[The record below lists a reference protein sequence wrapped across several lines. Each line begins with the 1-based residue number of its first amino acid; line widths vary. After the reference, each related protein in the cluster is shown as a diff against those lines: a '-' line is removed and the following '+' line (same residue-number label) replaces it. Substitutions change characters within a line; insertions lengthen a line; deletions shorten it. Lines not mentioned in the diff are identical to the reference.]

1 MSGKGL
7 QKPVIAGLAGVLLL
21 LLCFLALGPPT
32 AAGPPSASLQDAAA
46 GITLTKSA
54 PAVLHQNWPNPIR
67 IPYTLTL
74 QNPQNRT
81 IAAGAVITDDLPPGS
96 ALESG
101 TTGDNWAATL
111 VEGSTQ
117 VTYTAQNSFADASSL
132 VGTYNVRLTPPVRDG
147 AAVVNAAYCFSGT
160 VDGAPRAFCETAPVT
175 TIIRAPDFG
184 LAVGTTGPV
193 CAGARVTYTLTVTN
207 PGGVATSVP
216 FTLTGQMPPALT
228 VVPGT
233 VSDGGIW
240 VSPTVTWTVPTTLAA
255 TGGNAVTRTFAV
267 TVAPETPDGAL
278 LTTTYRFTSP
288 EVVPNVPLWEHSLAV
303 VRTTAAFTHTAPVC
317 HGRLVGFYNLS
328 QNATA
333 YQWNFGDGSPVVTE
347 TSPTHLY
354 AAPGTYTAV
363 LTATGCGTDVATGTV
378 IVHPL
383 PSPNLLIVP
392 SPTRVGLTTVFSDTG
407 SGGVGW
413 RWDFGDGFTANTSIP
428 STTHVYTRPGGFVAS
443 VTAIAAT
450 GCMSTAMRALTV
462 EPGPPCSVTLTAPPM
477 AQVGTPVEVRATVSD
492 CFGNPVQNGTVV
504 TFAASPPAT
513 VAPVTDTTR
522 GGVAQTQVTSTI
534 TGTVT
539 VTGTADGVSG
549 TATVRFV
556 AVAPVYLPVVMRS
569 FPPAPPGPFC
579 APRPVATLD
588 AGPYPSAVA
597 IDPAGHRAFIAHQQG
612 VRVIDTVSH
621 SVITDVRSVPYAFGI
636 AYDPEHNRIWV
647 ATRDAN
653 PGHVRVLSGTTYA
666 LLKTLPAGNGVHSV
680 AYNPNTDRVYVS
692 NFGSGTVGVYDAES
706 MTLVTTLTGFSEPAH
721 IAVNPVTNKIYVAD
735 HGVFKGVAVIDG
747 ATDAWRYIQSA
758 NPGLVLLDAYGVTV
772 DMTRNRIYA
781 TGISQGRIVLIDGA
795 TDTIVGAM
803 NFYRENGSHMWLR
816 AIAVNPDVG
825 AYGHLW
831 VVTSEEDGEPNRVL
845 LIPVSPMGAP
855 TPVPLDL
862 PSYPLD
868 GIALDP
874 TTDRVWVT
882 SIRSGQVTVVQDGE
896 PVCGEEEEPPS
907 PPPSF
912 CAPQWVATVDAG
924 PTPYGVAID
933 PAGRR
938 AFIAHDQGVRVI
950 SMVNHTVI
958 TDVRALTAT
967 HGIAYDPDRN
977 RIWVTTRNEG
987 PGHVR
992 VLNGSTY
999 GVLATLPAGGSPHSV
1014 AYNPRTG
1021 RVYVSNFRSGT
1032 VGVYDAEN
1040 PALLTTLTGFGEPA
1054 HMAVNTV
1061 TNKIYVADHK
1071 PYRGVVVIDG
1081 TTHQTRTIQA
1091 GPGRYDLLLL
1101 DAYGVAVDATRNRV
1115 YATAISQGRIALI
1128 DGATDTIV
1136 GAMDVHRGDGSR
1148 VPLRVIAVN
1157 PNLGT
1162 YGHLWTVTS
1171 EEDGGQN
1178 QVLLIPVWA
1187 MGTPTPVPLDLP
1199 PYPLEGLALDPTTNR
1214 VWVTSVRSGQAT
1226 VVQDGEPLCLTPFSV
1241 GQGLYIQWVR

>member
-1 MSGKGL
+1 MKGNGL
-7 QKPVIAGLAGVLLL
+7 WKPTTAGLTGVFLL
-21 LLCFLALGPPT
+21 LLCFLALGPPS
-32 AAGPPSASLQDAAA
+32 AAGPPPVSLQNAAA

-54 PAVLHQNWPNPIR
+54 PAVLYQNWPNPIR

-96 ALESG
+96 VLESG

-117 VTYTAQNSFADASSL
+117 VTYTAQNPFTDISSL
-132 VGTYNVRLTPPVRDG
+132 VGTYNVRLTPPVRDR

-160 VDGAPRAFCETAPVT
+160 VDGTPRAFCETAPVT
-175 TIIRAPDFG
+175 TVIRAPDFG
-184 LAVGTTGPV
+184 LAVGTAAPV

-207 PGGVATSVP
+207 PGGVSTSVP

-228 VVPGT
+228 VVPET

-240 VSPTVTWTVPTTLAA
+240 VSPTVTWTVPTVLAA
-255 TGGNAVTRTFAV
+255 AGGNAVTRTFAV
-267 TVAPETPDGAL
+267 TVAPETPDGAR
-278 LTTTYRFTSP
+278 LTTTYRFASP
-288 EVVPNVPLWEHSLAV
+288 EVVPNVPLWEHGLAV

-354 AAPGTYTAV
+354 ASPGTYTAI
-363 LTATGCGTDVATGTV
+363 LTATGPCGTDVATGTV
-378 IVHPL
+378 TVHPL

-392 SPTRVGLTTVFSDTG
+392 SPTRVGQPTGFWDIG
-407 SGGVGW
+407 SGGVDW
-413 RWDFGDGFTANTSIP
+413 LWDFGDGITTRTSVP
-428 STTHVYTRPGGFVAS
+428 STTHIYTRTGGFAAS

-462 EPGPPCSVTLTAPPM
+462 EPGLPCSVTLSAPAM
-477 AQVGTPVEVRATVSD
+477 ARAGTSAEVRAAVSD

-522 GGVAQTQVTSTI
+522 GGVAQTRVTSTV

-539 VTGTADGVSG
+539 VTGTADSVSG
-549 TATVRFV
+549 TATIRFV
-556 AVAPVYLPVVMRS
+556 AVGPVYLPVVMRS
-569 FPPAPPGPFC
+569 FPPAPFC
-579 APRPVATLD
+579 APRLVATLD

-612 VRVIDTVSH
+612 VRVMDTVH
-621 SVITDVRSVPYAFGI
+621 HTVITDIRSVTAGFGI

-647 ATRDAN
+647 ATRDAI
-653 PGHVRVLSGTTYA
+653 PGRVRVLDGGTYA
-666 LLKTLPAGNGVHSV
+666 LRATLPAGNGVHSV

-692 NFGSGTVGVYDAES
+692 NFVSGTVGVYDAV
-706 MTLVTTLTGFSEPAH
+706 TPRLLTTLTGFSEPAH
-721 IAVNPVTNKIYVAD
+721 IAVNTVTNKIYVAD
-735 HGVFKGVAVIDG
+735 HGVFKGVAVINGD
-747 ATDAWRYIQSA
+747 THAWHYIQSTHPA
-758 NPGLVLLDAYGVTV
+758 LVLLDAYGVTV
-772 DMTRNRIYA
+772 DATRNRIYV
-781 TGISQGRIVLIDGA
+781 TGISQGRIALIDGA

-845 LIPVSPMGAP
+845 LIPVSPMGTP

-862 PSYPLD
+862 PSDPLD

-874 TTDRVWVT
+874 STNRVWVT
-882 SIRSGQVTVVQDGE
+882 SARNGQVTVAQDGE
-896 PVCGEEEEPPS
+896 PVCGEEEQPPS

-912 CAPQWVATVDAG
+912 CAPQWVATVAAG
-924 PTPYGVAID
+924 PSPYGVAID

-950 SMVNHTVI
+950 NMVNHTVI

-977 RIWVTTRNEG
+977 RIWVTTRDGG
-987 PGHVR
+987 PGHVW
-992 VLNGSTY
+992 VLNGNTY
-999 GVLATLPAGGSPHSV
+999 GVLATLPAGGSPHSAV
-1014 AYNPRTG
+1014 YNPRNG
-1021 RVYVSNFRSGT
+1021 RVYVSNFLSGT
-1032 VGVYDAEN
+1032 VGVYDAVSMTLV
-1040 PALLTTLTGFGEPA
+1040 ATLTGFGEPA

-1061 TNKIYVADHK
+1061 TNKIYVADHA

-1081 TTHQTRTIQA
+1081 ATHQTRTIQA
-1091 GPGRYDLLLL
+1091 GSGRTDLLLL

-1115 YATAISQGRIALI
+1115 YVTAISQGRIALI
-1128 DGATDTIV
+1128 DGETDTIV

-1157 PNLGT
+1157 PGAGT

-1199 PYPLEGLALDPTTNR
+1199 PYPLEGIALDPTTNR